1 MKRNIVWT
9 MVFFAALLLSM
20 PAVAKDNRERDRDRG
35 DCTCS
40 LAMVA
45 GEWGYLETGTVYLP
59 TGPLAYASLGRYT
72 LDADGNLLGAR
83 TAFIGNSINP
93 MNAWIKG
100 TITVN
105 SDCTGTETL
114 NFYSDP
120 DYKNLTGTGAKNVV
134 YVNKAREARK
144 ILIPNAVPGF
154 PAVLTTEAKKL
165 LPDSDN
171 RNWEGD

>member
-9 MVFFAALLLSM
+9 MVFLSALLLSV
-20 PAVAKDNRERDRDRG
+20 PAVAKDNWEGDKDSD

-45 GEWGYLETGTVYLP
+45 GEWGYIETGTVYLP

-72 LDADGNLLGAR
+72 LDADGNLSGAR

-114 NFYSDP
+114 RFYSDP
-120 DYKNLTGTGAKNVV
+120 DYTTLTGTGTKNVV

-154 PAVLTTEAKKL
+154 PAVLTTEAEKMS
-165 LPDSDN
+165 PGHGN
-171 RNWEGD
+171 AFGD